1 MHEVRGRLRIDLD
14 QDDGVAGT
22 NTERMNINDGQT
34 RELSDRSGD
43 AVLHIAIRLGLLAA
57 LIYWSF
63 ILLRPFLPI
72 LVWSVVLAVALYPVF
87 DWLSSH
93 LGHRP
98 RIAAILTTLMVL
110 AVFLAP
116 ATWLGIGLVD
126 GLRDIS
132 DELTSGD
139 LVLPAPPDSVRDWPL
154 VGTQFYEFW
163 SKASINL
170 QATLREIAP
179 YLKPLAGPILA
190 IAGSAGTGTIKFIL
204 SVILAGFLFVPGPRL
219 AATIRNNLAR
229 IVPERSKDFMA
240 LAGATIRTVAQGVI
254 GVAVLQSLLAGAGLK
269 IAGVPHAGVLAFAV
283 LVLGIVQIGSAPIL
297 FPVIIWIW
305 TVKEP
310 GAAVLITIYLVLV
323 GLSDNA
329 IKPLLMGR
337 GLSTPVLVIFMGV
350 VGGTLAHGI
359 VGLFVGPIIL
369 AVAWELLI
377 AWSRDESVDISHEG
391 TG

>member
-1 MHEVRGRLRIDLD
+1 
-14 QDDGVAGT
+14 
-22 NTERMNINDGQT
+22 MNISEQHKEKPGYPFAGPVTQ
-34 RELSDRSGD
+34 
-43 AVLHIAIRLGLLAA
+43 VAIRLGLLAT

-63 ILLRPFLPI
+63 VLLRPFIPI

-93 LGHRP
+93 LGRRP
-98 RIAAILTTLMVL
+98 RTAAILTTLIVL

-116 ATWLGIGLVD
+116 AAWLGIGLVD
-126 GLRDIS
+126 GLRNIS
-132 DELTSGD
+132 EQLTSGD
-139 LVLPAPPDSVRDWPL
+139 LELPAPPDSVQNWPV
-154 VGTQFYEFW
+154 VGKQLYEFW
-163 SKASINL
+163 STASSNL
-170 QATLREIAP
+170 QAALRDIAP

-204 SVILAGFLFVPGPRL
+204 SVILAGFLFIPGPRA
-219 AATIRNNLAR
+219 AATIRNSLAR
-229 IVPERSKDFMA
+229 IVPERSMDFMA

-305 TVKEP
+305 TVKET

-337 GLSTPVLVIFMGV
+337 GLSTPVLVIFLGV
-350 VGGTLAHGI
+350 LGGTLAHGI

-377 AWSRDESVDISHEG
+377 AWSRDES
-391 TG
+391 TGESGRLEP